1 MANVAETIEN
11 VVMAEL
17 ANIKIMVDVATA
29 ESSTFLVVIRSA
41 AENIVD
47 SCLMDDVE
55 IISTEAANVAKMANV
70 ATTFI
75 ALNLEIPE
83 SGLLRSYID
92 MAVYVAAT
100 TVATFQIKIVN
111 AVGIV
116 NELTIQKRII
126 AAVSVVVYGTAVE
139 TNGELHRMAKVVT

>member
-1 MANVAETIEN
+1 
-11 VVMAEL
+11 MAEL